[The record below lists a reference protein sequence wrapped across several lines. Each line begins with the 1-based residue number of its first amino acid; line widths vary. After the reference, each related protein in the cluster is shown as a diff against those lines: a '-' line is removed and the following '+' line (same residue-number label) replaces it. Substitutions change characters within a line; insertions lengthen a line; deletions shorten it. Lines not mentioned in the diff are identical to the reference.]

1 MRIIGA
7 PGHYRPGADT
17 NHFLG
22 HCDECDA
29 RYLARMSL
37 EEVQDWG
44 PFSGTPGKAGTVRQA
59 LYEAYCH
66 VWATSAVRFGTTYG
80 YEVPPTDPEVIELV
94 AALREAVANWSTDQR
109 QAGKTAMV
117 PPPARLARAGNADRF
132 ARPGSGGAWS

>member
-1 MRIIGA
+1 MKIIGA

-22 HCDECDA
+22 LCDECDVH
-29 RYLARMSL
+29 RLARMGL

-44 PFSGTPGKAGTVRQA
+44 PFSGTPGKAGAIRQA

-94 AALREAVANWSTDQR
+94 AALREADEQARR
-109 QAGKTAMV
+109 QVGKAALV
-117 PPPARLARAGNADRF
+117 PPPSGPRPPRAGNADRF

>member
-7 PGHYRPGADT
+7 PGHYRPGAKT

-22 HCDECDA
+22 NCDECDV

-44 PFSGTPGKAGTVRQA
+44 PFSGTPGKAGVIRQA

-66 VWATSAVRFGTTYG
+66 VWATSVVRFGTTYG
-80 YEVPPTDPEVIELV
+80 YEVVPTDPEVIELV
-94 AALREAVANWSTDQR
+94 AALREVVEIE
-109 QAGKTAMV
+109 G
-117 PPPARLARAGNADRF
+117 
-132 ARPGSGGAWS
+132 

>member
-22 HCDECDA
+22 LCDECDVH
-29 RYLARMSL
+29 RLARMNP

-44 PFSGTPGKAGTVRQA
+44 PFSGTPGKAGAIRQA

-66 VWATSAVRFGTTYG
+66 VWATSAVRVGASYG

-94 AALREAVANWSTDQR
+94 AALREAVANRR
-109 QAGKTAMV
+109 Q
-117 PPPARLARAGNADRF
+117 AGNADRF

>member
-1 MRIIGA
+1 MKIIGA

-22 HCDECDA
+22 LCDECDVH
-29 RYLARMSL
+29 RLARMGL

-44 PFSGTPGKAGTVRQA
+44 PFSGTPGKAGAIRQA

-94 AALREAVANWSTDQR
+94 AALREADEQARR
-109 QAGKTAMV
+109 QVGKAALV
-117 PPPARLARAGNADRF
+117 PPPAGPRPPRAGNADRF